1 MALKGVPV
9 VVVESGGVPV
19 TPVDRGAPL
28 LTVAENGEGT
38 PITLVAN
45 ATPFIVDGYSP
56 TPPGPMG
63 PLDFVASELN
73 SFTNFSR
80 AYDLAAPS
88 AVLGFACYYEGDPV
102 ISIAHGGEPLTIIH
116 QERGVKILSLIAA
129 GTGLTVESANLT
141 ITATGGSLHGG
152 ALRINEMVNV
162 QPALSGWNDGV
173 AVVAPRASTPAV
185 TGSQGGITKIAAAST
200 YNASSRNLE
209 ISGATSVWGGYVSSG
224 IPVDVDLSPAGPWV
238 LGAGWS
244 WVGNTLVHTGPSS
257 EARIN
262 FPYTGPSG
270 HAGGGATNIT
280 VADGAICTA
289 SVYTSGA
296 SRRGPYSGP
305 IYYPVSGGISY
316 LRFVATGDVAVDG
329 MSVMYQGTSVG
340 WVFGS
345 APTVD
350 GAVYG
355 ISTTA
360 SGPEILISAAEIL
373 GEDYD

>member
-1 MALKGVPV
+1 MSGIPVTVVP
-9 VVVESGGVPV
+9 SGGIPV
-19 TPVDRGAPL
+19 TPVESGAPL
-28 LTVAENGEGT
+28 MTVADGIGGT
-38 PITLVAN
+38 PITLTAN
-45 ATPFIVDGYSP
+45 SAPFIVQGYNP

-73 SFTNFSR
+73 AFTNFSR
-80 AYDLAAPS
+80 TYDLAADS

-102 ISIAHGGEPLTIIH
+102 IEIAHGGEALTILH
-116 QERGVKILSLIAA
+116 QERTGSILSLIAA
-129 GTGLTVESANLT
+129 GTGLTIESASLT

-162 QPALSGWNDGV
+162 QPALSGWDDGIATV
-173 AVVAPRASTPAV
+173 GPRASTPAV

-200 YNASSRNLE
+200 YNSSSRSLE
-209 ISGATSVWGGYVSSG
+209 ISGATSVWGGFVCSG
-224 IPVDVDLSPAGPWV
+224 NPVDADLTEAGPWV

-244 WVGNTLVHTGPSS
+244 WVDGALVHTGPSS
-257 EARIN
+257 EARIT
-262 FPYTGPSG
+262 FPYTGGSG
-270 HAGGGATNIT
+270 HAGGGATDVT

-296 SRRGPYSGP
+296 SRRGPYTGP

-316 LRFVATGDVAVDG
+316 LYFTATGDVTIRGISA
-329 MSVMYQGTSVG
+329 MYQGRSVG

-350 GAVYG
+350 GDIYG

-360 SGPEILISAAEIL
+360 TGPEIVISAVEIL
-373 GEDYD
+373 GQDYDDP

>member
-1 MALKGVPV
+1 MSGIPV
-9 VVVESGGVPV
+9 VVVPFGGVPV
-19 TPVDRGAPL
+19 TPVDRNAPL
-28 LTVAENGEGT
+28 LTVADNGKGM
-38 PITLVAN
+38 PITLAAN
-45 ATPFIVDGYSP
+45 STPFIVEGYNP

-73 SFTNFSR
+73 AFTNFSR
-80 AYDLAAPS
+80 TYDLAADS

-102 ISIAHGGEPLTIIH
+102 ISIAHGGEPLTILH
-116 QERGVKILSLIAA
+116 QERGVKILSLIAV
-129 GTGLTVESANLT
+129 GTGLTVESAELT

-162 QPALSGWNDGV
+162 QPEISGWDGGV
-173 AVVAPRASTPAV
+173 NAVAPRASTPAV
-185 TGSQGGITKIAAAST
+185 TGAQGGITKIAAAST
-200 YNASSRNLE
+200 YNSSSRNLE

-224 IPVDVDLSPAGPWV
+224 IPVDVDLSPSGPWV

-244 WVGNTLVHTGPSS
+244 WVDGVLVHAGPSS
-257 EARIN
+257 EARID

-289 SVYTSGA
+289 SVFTSGT

-316 LRFVATGDVAVDG
+316 LRFVATGDVTVSG
-329 MSVMYQGTSVG
+329 ISVMYQGTNLG

-355 ISTTA
+355 VSTTA
-360 SGPEILISAAEIL
+360 SGPEILISAVEVL
-373 GEDYD
+373 GEDY